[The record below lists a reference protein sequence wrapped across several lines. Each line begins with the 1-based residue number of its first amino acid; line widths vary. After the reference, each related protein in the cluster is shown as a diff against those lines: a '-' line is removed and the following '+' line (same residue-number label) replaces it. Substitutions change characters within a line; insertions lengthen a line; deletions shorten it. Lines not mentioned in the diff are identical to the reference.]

1 VFSPADYELAARILG
16 LPVPRTPAECAAA
29 APLTASV
36 LRNYHR
42 AAPPMPGFEE
52 EGINTSAT
60 RSLNAYPDVRQP
72 EARRQMQ
79 HRLQAGIQNTD
90 DQAELAELFQVI
102 MNDPALLQQFMDFVQ
117 NTQQNSDDG
126 AEYLSRQ
133 RPAEFDMPNYGGQYS
148 MLNAPTN
155 STIPASVAY
164 QALG

>member
-72 EARRQMQ
+72 EARREMQ

-90 DQAELAELFQVI
+90 DQAELAQLFQLI
-102 MNDPALLQQFMDFVQ
+102 MNDPELLERFMNFVENSQ
-117 NTQQNSDDG
+117 NDADDG
-126 AEYLSRQ
+126 ANYLSRQ
-133 RPAEFDMPNYGGQYS
+133 RPAEYDMPSYGGQYS
-148 MLNAPTN
+148 MLNAPAN
-155 STIPASVAY
+155 STIPVSVAY
-164 QALG
+164 QSLS